1 MALYID
7 SAYLDDITAV
17 AQTLPVA
24 GVTTNPTL
32 LLNAYQQHGQRVSA
46 NELVDHLLQRT
57 TGTIF
62 MQSSM
67 VNEEEAYREAHS
79 YIDVDPKRVIPKIPM
94 NRAGV
99 RVGQRLY
106 AEGHYIAFTA
116 VTTVSQAYVAS
127 QVGAQYIIPYYNRL
141 RRSGVDPCERIAHMA
156 RVISG
161 QTPGTRILA
170 ASIKSTAEASE
181 ALVSGA
187 HDLTIPP
194 AILLE
199 MANDPESEEAIAR
212 FEQDARKMKNL

>member
-32 LLNAYQQHGQRVSA
+32 LLNAYQNGQRTSA
-46 NELVDHLLQRT
+46 NELVAQLLKRT
-57 TGTIF
+57 RGTVF
-62 MQSSM
+62 MQPTM
-67 VNEEEAYREAHS
+67 VNEEAAYREAHS
-79 YIDVDPKRVIPKIPM
+79 YIEADPERVIPKIPM

-106 AEGHYIAFTA
+106 AEGHHIAFTA
-116 VTTVSQAYVAS
+116 ITTVSQAYVAS
-127 QVGAQYIIPYYNRL
+127 LVGAKYIIPYYNRL
-141 RRSGVDPCERIAHMA
+141 RRSGVDPCERIGHMA
-156 RVISG
+156 RVIAG

-181 ALVSGA
+181 ALLSGA

-199 MANDPESEEAIAR
+199 MANDPESEEAIMR
-212 FEQDARKMKNL
+212 FEQDLKKMKNL